1 MHDAQLA
8 EQVESGRAQWVDGP
22 EQFCCMSGHCDECR
36 DSQAVYSWLLV
47 SAGRFLR
54 TPAFAK
60 AWIDLAEGY
69 WKQFV
74 WSPLK

>member
-8 EQVESGRAQWVDGP
+8 EQVESGR
-22 EQFCCMSGHCDECR
+22 E
-36 DSQAVYSWLLV
+36 
-47 SAGRFLR
+47 
-54 TPAFAK
+54 

-74 WSPLK
+74 WSPFK